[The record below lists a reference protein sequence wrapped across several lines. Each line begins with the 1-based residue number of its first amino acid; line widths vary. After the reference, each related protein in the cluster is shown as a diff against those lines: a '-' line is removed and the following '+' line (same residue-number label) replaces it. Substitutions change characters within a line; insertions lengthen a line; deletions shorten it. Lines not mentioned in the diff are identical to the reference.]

1 MGLIVGWLEA
11 IGDYALLLW
20 NSILATREIHRSFG
34 EVVRQIAAIGYG
46 SLTIVMGSS
55 TFVGL
60 VSGVLISYQ
69 IKDYVPADLIGLG
82 IWKGVSTELA
92 PVLTAL
98 VVAGRVGGGLASE
111 IGTMRVTEQIDALE
125 VMGINPYRFIVLPR
139 IIAGIISIPLL
150 TIVATFIAVLAALFL
165 TVYIYGLPSNP
176 LINGIKASFVPKDL
190 IVGGTK
196 AFVFGGIITT
206 VSCYFGYYTKGGAV
220 GVGRSAMNAVVAS
233 AVLILAAD
241 FLISMYFYS

>member
-1 MGLIVGWLEA
+1 MGLIVSTLEA
-11 IGDYALLLW
+11 VGEFALLLW
-20 NSILATREIHRSFG
+20 NTIKAVREAHRSLG
-34 EVVRQIAAIGYG
+34 EIVRQIASIGYG
-46 SLTIVMGSS
+46 SLLIVIGSS

-69 IKDYVPADLIGLG
+69 IKDYVPANIIGLG

-139 IIAGIISIPLL
+139 LIAGMISIPLL
-150 TIVATFIAVLAALFL
+150 TIVATFIAVLSALFL
-165 TVYIYGLPSNP
+165 TVFVYGLPANP
-176 LINGIKASFVPKDL
+176 ILNGIKGSFLPKDL

-196 AFVFGGIITT
+196 SFVFGAIISL
-206 VSCYFGYYTKGGAV
+206 VSCYFGYYTRGGAV
-220 GVGRSAMNAVVAS
+220 GVGRSAMNSVVAS
-233 AVLILAAD
+233 AILILAAD

>member
-1 MGLIVGWLEA
+1 MALILSWIEAVGEF
-11 IGDYALLLW
+11 ALLIW
-20 NSILATREIHRSFG
+20 NTLKAVKEIHRSFG
-34 EVVRQIAAIGYG
+34 EIVRQIAAIGYG
-46 SLTIVMGSS
+46 SLTIVMGSA

-69 IKDYVPADLIGLG
+69 IKDFVPADIIGLG

-139 IIAGIISIPLL
+139 IVAGTISIPLL

-165 TVYIYGLPSNP
+165 TVYVYSLPANP
-176 LINGIKASFVPKDL
+176 LINGIKGSFVPRDL
-190 IVGGTK
+190 VVGGTK
-196 AFVFGGIITT
+196 SFVFGVIISL
-206 VSCYFGYYTKGGAV
+206 VSCYFGYYTRGGAV

-233 AVLILAAD
+233 AILILAAD

>member
-1 MGLIVGWLEA
+1 MGLIVSTLEA
-11 IGDYALLLW
+11 VGEFALLLW
-20 NSILATREIHRSFG
+20 NTVKAVREVHRSLG
-34 EVVRQIAAIGYG
+34 EIVRQIASIGYG
-46 SLTIVMGSS
+46 SLLIVMGSS

-69 IKDYVPADLIGLG
+69 IKDYVPANIIGLG

-139 IIAGIISIPLL
+139 LIAGMISIPLL
-150 TIVATFIAVLAALFL
+150 TIVATFIAVLSALFL
-165 TVYIYGLPSNP
+165 TVFVYGLPANP
-176 LINGIKASFVPKDL
+176 ILNGIKGSFLPKDL

-196 AFVFGGIITT
+196 SFVFGAIISL
-206 VSCYFGYYTKGGAV
+206 VSCYFGYYTRGGAV
-220 GVGRSAMNAVVAS
+220 GVGRSAMNSVVAS
-233 AVLILAAD
+233 AILILAAD

>member
-1 MGLIVGWLEA
+1 MIYS
-11 IGDYALLLW
+11 IGEYALLLW
-20 NSILATREIHRSFG
+20 NVLRSLSEIHKSAG
-34 EVVRQIAAIGYG
+34 EIIRQVAAIGYG
-46 SLTIVMGSS
+46 SLLIVMGSA

-69 IKDYVPADLIGLG
+69 IKDFVPSNIIGLG
-82 IWKGVSTELA
+82 IWKGVSAELA

-139 IIAGIISIPLL
+139 IVAGIISIPLL
-150 TIVATFIAVLAALFL
+150 TIIATFIAVLSALFL
-165 TVYIYGLPSNP
+165 TIYVYHLPSNP
-176 LINGIKASFVPKDL
+176 LIEGIRGSFIPKDL
-190 IVGGTK
+190 IIGGTK
-196 AFVFGGIITT
+196 SFVFGAIIST
-206 VSCYFGYYTKGGAV
+206 VSCYFGYYTRGGAV

>member
-1 MGLIVGWLEA
+1 MILGWIEA
-11 IGDYALLLW
+11 IGEFALLLW
-20 NSILATREIHRSFG
+20 NVIKSLKEAHRSLG

-46 SLTIVMGSS
+46 SLLIVVGSA

-69 IKDYVPADLIGLG
+69 IKDYVPANIIGLG

-125 VMGINPYRFIVLPR
+125 VMGINPYRFIILPR
-139 IIAGIISIPLL
+139 LIAGMISIPLL
-150 TIVATFIAVLAALFL
+150 TIIATFIAVLAALFL
-165 TVYIYGLPSNP
+165 TVFIYALPANP
-176 LINGIKASFVPKDL
+176 ILNGIKGSFLPKDL

-196 AFVFGGIITT
+196 SFVFGTIISLI
-206 VSCYFGYYTKGGAV
+206 SCHFGYHTRGGAV

-233 AVLILAAD
+233 AILILAAD